1 MSRVRLYQSAVKAV
15 PYQEMVRM
23 TPTLL
28 SPMAVIAALMACW
41 RFGADAG
48 WTDSFVVADGLM
60 SHWQVWLALA
70 IGIQW
75 FAIRLDRRMKQR

>member
-1 MSRVRLYQSAVKAV
+1 MSRARLYQSTVKAI
-15 PYQEMVRM
+15 PYQELVRM

-28 SPMAVIAALMACW
+28 SPLAVLAALMASW

-48 WTDSFVVADGLM
+48 WTDSFVVTDGLF
-60 SHWQVWLALA
+60 SHWQVWLAAA

-75 FAIRLDRRMKQR
+75 VAIRLERLIKQR

>member
-1 MSRVRLYQSAVKAV
+1 MSRARLYQSTVKAI
-15 PYQEMVRM
+15 PYQELARM

-28 SPMAVIAALMACW
+28 SPLAVIAALMACW
-41 RFGADAG
+41 RFGVDTG

-75 FAIRLDRRMKQR
+75 LAHRLDQHLRQR